1 MQKNVR
7 FLIAGLLIALLLSA
21 CGPQATP
28 TQAENL
34 QGVPTQVELQ
44 GTLTISG
51 AFALYPMMTRWG
63 EEFQKLH
70 PAVQFDLSAGGAGKG
85 MTDAISGAVDIGM
98 VSRDVTTDEEALG
111 AYWVAVTKDAVFP
124 SISDKNPVLSDL
136 LAKGVKR
143 DTLVK
148 IFITGEIKTWGEVVG
163 KPEVT
168 DEIHVYTRSDA
179 CGAAEVWAKYL
190 GGKQEDLLGIGVFGD
205 PGLLD
210 AVVKDPLGIG
220 YNNLNYA
227 YDMSTGKPVAD
238 SMIIP
243 IDMNENGQAD
253 ADELLET
260 KAEAVD
266 AVATGKYPS
275 PPARALNLVTK
286 GKPSGLVKTFIEWIL
301 TDGQQFIGEV
311 GYIQL
316 TTDQLETSLQKIR

>member
-1 MQKNVR
+1 M
-7 FLIAGLLIALLLSA
+7 ALLLSA

-190 GGKQEDLLGIGVFGD
+190 GGKQEDLIGIGVFGD